1 MRSPA
6 ELYDW
11 ELAHVAV
18 DRARRLDLPF
28 YAELAARTDGTV
40 LELACG
46 TGRLTADLGA
56 VGLDIDPAML
66 AVARRRGVERL
77 VCADMRRF
85 RLAGRFG
92 LVAVPY
98 NSLQLLG
105 SDGEM
110 VACLRVAAEHVAPG
124 GLLAVE
130 VGDFQA
136 GATRDSVDPELL
148 ADADGVRLYGAL
160 VHDRAGRTTIYHRRF
175 EQGRAV
181 HVDHV
186 RLRCLDRAELEELF
200 RQAGLCLVEARQDGH
215 RLFAAGAPEPA
226 RLNGH

>member
-11 ELAHVAV
+11 ELAHVAR

-28 YAELAARTDGTV
+28 YAELAARTGGPV

-46 TGRLTADLGA
+46 TGRLTAHLSA

-66 AVARRRGVERL
+66 AVARRRGVARL

-85 RLAGRFG
+85 RLACRFG

-105 SDGEM
+105 SDEEI
-110 VACLRVAAEHVAPG
+110 VASLRVAAEHLAPG
-124 GLLAVE
+124 GLLALE

-136 GATRDSVDPELL
+136 GATRDAVAPELL
-148 ADADGVRLYGAL
+148 AEADGVRLYGAL
-160 VHDRAGRTTIYHRRF
+160 VHDRAGRTTTYHRRF
-175 EQGRAV
+175 EQDGAA

-186 RLRCLDRAELEELF
+186 RLRCLDRAELEGLF
-200 RQAGLCLVEARQDGH
+200 HQARLGLVEARKDGH
-215 RLFAAGAPEPA
+215 RLFAVGAPEPA
-226 RLNGH
+226 RVSGG